1 MELIQKLLA
10 ATSFKNAFLVLLSTA
25 SQFFLPIGNYIIII
39 SILLVFDFIT
49 GVQAARKRGEKITSE
64 GWRRTA
70 AKIWIY
76 AMSIILTHY
85 IRITMLSTSVELD
98 LAKYISCFLIST
110 ELKSLDENIESIT
123 GVSIL
128 SKVIK
133 ALKPLIKL

>member
-10 ATSFKNAFLVLLSTA
+10 ATSFKNAFFVLLSTA

-70 AKIWIY
+70 TKIWIY

-133 ALKPLIKL
+133 ALKPLIK

>member
-10 ATSFKNAFLVLLSTA
+10 ATSFKNAFFVLLSTA

-70 AKIWIY
+70 TKIWIY

-85 IRITMLSTSVELD
+85 IKITMLSTSVELD

-128 SKVIK
+128 SKLLK
-133 ALKPLIKL
+133 FLKPLIK